1 MNDDEVAINCGR
13 CGRLLVLRLDYLR
26 DKHILHLTGASST
39 HH

>member
-1 MNDDEVAINCGR
+1 MNDDEVAIN